1 MTIVPC
7 RRGCCQKQR
16 KCRTGLCCQWTCQG
30 SWWTRC
36 PLQTSWGRDLFGTTW
51 FGLASLWPRQSSW
64 CPRLSQLE
72 GGGAEREKV
81 MSVFIWSHESDNISV
96 TSMYAIYM
104 FSYIYHGHF
113 HQRNDCFYSNTR
125 CYNHNPFT
133 PQTDHC
139 LNNIPREK
147 NMKLQRAVF
156 KQFVLLCSVYYRES
170 SYQHH

>member
-7 RRGCCQKQR
+7 RRGCCQKRR

-36 PLQTSWGRDLFGTTW
+36 PLQTSWGRGLFGTTW

-72 GGGAEREKV
+72 GGGAERGKV

-96 TSMYAIYM
+96 TSMYAVYM
-104 FSYIYHGHF
+104 YSHIYHGHCRTF
-113 HQRNDCFYSNTR
+113 TQEMIASTPIPDAIITIL
-125 CYNHNPFT
+125 FT
-133 PQTDHC
+133 PQTDQC

-147 NMKLQRAVF
+147 KHEATMGCV
-156 KQFVLLCSVYYRES
+156 
-170 SYQHH
+170 